1 MAGGV
6 EGEYSVVADLFEPSS
21 WFVSDEAE
29 TVHLIPDGDGSESS
43 KLDLEEVLY
52 ALNAFWATLKPVS
65 LSLFLSSMVVV
76 YLQSPLQNNGA
87 AVAYQIDAGEDNSD
101 KLGKSVANALVIVG
115 FIALVTFLLVFLYW
129 ARCTGFLLGYMIF
142 SSSLLLGFLGGF
154 LWYTTL
160 MTYELPCDMITFY
173 FILWNFAIVG
183 IISIFFQKGVPLFV
197 TQGYLVCTSVILAW
211 NLSKFDEWTCWA
223 LLVSLA
229 FWDLCAVL
237 TPCGPLKMLVG
248 LMQDRNEPIPGLLY
262 EAELPPPPQQ
272 FRINNNNSNVA
283 SAMPSRRSVEM
294 TSVAE
299 PVQRKNR
306 SSSSVDGRSLP
317 SLSTTLTMV
326 PPVALPVTGVSTP
339 IIPGVMSRITPGDV
353 SSSSNVM
360 VDLSTDSTVDSF
372 DHLMSDEGEDRLPPL
387 QQGNDVVTSVRRV
400 ISSIGSSHST
410 GNYQYADVSL
420 SSDSEHESKPPN
432 SAVQGLGLGRTSH
445 ASTHENS
452 SVAYEVHNRSAR
464 SRPEDSSQSR
474 NRRPPVATNQSV
486 AEEKQGMEF

>member
-1 MAGGV
+1 MAAGDND
-6 EGEYSVVADLFEPSS
+6 YSVAGDLFEPSS

-29 TVHLIPDGDGSESS
+29 TVHLIPDDDGSGSS

-76 YLQSPLQNNGA
+76 YLQSPLQSSGGT
-87 AVAYQIDAGEDNSD
+87 VAYQIDAGEDNSE

-115 FIALVTFLLVFLYW
+115 FIALITFLLVFLYW

-154 LWYTTL
+154 LWYTAL

-173 FILWNFAIVG
+173 FVLWNFAIVG
-183 IISIFFQKGVPLFV
+183 IISIFYQKGVPLIV

-272 FRINNNNSNVA
+272 FRNHVS
-283 SAMPSRRSVEM
+283 MSRRSVEM
-294 TSVAE
+294 TSAE
-299 PVQRKNR
+299 PSPRKNSVLAIHAAR
-306 SSSSVDGRSLP
+306 SDGHNSSS
-317 SLSTTLTMV
+317 LSGMAT
-326 PPVALPVTGVSTP
+326 
-339 IIPGVMSRITPGDV
+339 V
-353 SSSSNVM
+353 SSKPIVGDTSSNNHDTEINLSSDGA
-360 VDLSTDSTVDSF
+360 VDIDGQLN
-372 DHLMSDEGEDRLPPL
+372 DEGEDRLPP
-387 QQGNDVVTSVRRV
+387 QRNVVNSVRRAL
-400 ISSIGSSHST
+400 SSISST

-420 SSDSEHESKPPN
+420 SSDSEHESKPSDQAN
-432 SAVQGLGLGRTSH
+432 RRTNQTFTSD
-445 ASTHENS
+445 SGSKE
-452 SVAYEVHNRSAR
+452 YEVLHRPSR
-464 SRPEDSSQSR
+464 TRPEDNNSR
-474 NRRPPVATNQSV
+474 SRRPPVATNESV
-486 AEEKQGMEF
+486 AEEKQGMRRI